1 MGYFFL
7 FMGAGAASSAA
18 AKAWLPRDCAAMTA
32 GTAPEIARKFR
43 REIELALVFM
53 MLLLDLNLNLIDK
66 VRWDKKQIGL
76 LVAGRAA
83 LRGIAGWIG
92 RGIGRTPIA
101 TATWATATKAD
112 FAARGLFYVG

>member
-53 MLLLDLNLNLIDK
+53 MLLLDLDLNLIDQCICG
-66 VRWDKKQIGL
+66 KKQISYRLPGGL
-76 LVAGRAA
+76 LCGASPFGLAGALVAPRLAPRPGPPPPRRI
-83 LRGIAGWIG
+83 LR
-92 RGIGRTPIA
+92 R
-101 TATWATATKAD
+101 
-112 FAARGLFYVG
+112 